1 MRKIKRIKNI
11 EFLTYQCSTATICGF
26 IFLLSLTSAAQK
38 ISVLVPEKNEQ
49 SQNFAEKLE
58 TALSEK
64 LKILDSSMSETA
76 FRSVKVE
83 NPFNL
88 YKTEA
93 KLIGAVI
100 GCDYF
105 LLVKSQ
111 TLRRASLSKP
121 DYYESYAV
129 VYVVSS
135 RSGRL
140 IFWKLDSF
148 EAEKETEAGKLLFA
162 SVGNLSNEIAKR
174 LKITEE
180 EELNEKAAP
189 KIAELPEENSP
200 EAKNF
205 RPPLPFKRVKPE
217 YTPTADLYRVEATID
232 ILVDV
237 DADGK
242 ILRTEIVR
250 WAGYGLDESVTETV
264 RKMQWRAAE
273 RAGKFLP
280 MRVLLRYNFRKIEAE
295 E

>member
-1 MRKIKRIKNI
+1 MRIIKRIKFL
-11 EFLTYQCSTATICGF
+11 EFLFFLRSSVFVCGF
-26 IFLLSLTSAAQK
+26 IFLFSLAVTAQK
-38 ISVLVPEKNEQ
+38 IAVLVPEKSEH
-49 SQNFAEKLE
+49 SQNFAGKLE
-58 TALSEK
+58 MALSEN

-76 FRSVKVE
+76 FRSIKVE

-93 KLIGAVI
+93 KLIGAVV

-140 IFWKLDSF
+140 IFWKLNSF
-148 EAEKETEAGKLLFA
+148 ESEKEAEAEKSFFA
-162 SVGNLSNEIAKR
+162 SVGNLSNEIANRIKT
-174 LKITEE
+174 TEE
-180 EELNEKAAP
+180 EELKEKAPP
-189 KIAELPEENSP
+189 KIAELPEESSP

-217 YTPTADLYRVEATID
+217 YTLTANLYRVEATID
-232 ILVDV
+232 VLVDV
-237 DADGK
+237 GAEGK
-242 ILRTEIVR
+242 ILRTEILR

-273 RAGKFLP
+273 RAGIFLP
-280 MRVLLRYNFRKIEAE
+280 MRVLLRYNFRKIEDE